1 MPHSRKIKKLG
12 RTKSHRDAMT
22 KNMLRSLFLHEQIK
36 TTVAK
41 AKHVKRQAD
50 RLISFAKEKTQA
62 SNRIIFKYLQDRSQV
77 NHLVNEIAPRFDKHN
92 GGYTKVLRLGHR
104 PGDCAEM
111 ALLELTVKKHKET
124 TKKAPEK
131 K

>member
-1 MPHSRKIKKLG
+1 
-12 RTKSHRDAMT
+12 MT
-22 KNMLRSLFLHEQIK
+22 KNMLRSLFIHERIK
-36 TTVAK
+36 TTITK
-41 AKHVKRQAD
+41 AKHVRRYAE
-50 RLISFAKEKTQA
+50 RLISFAQDKSQA
-62 SNRIIFKYLQDRSQV
+62 SNRIIFQYLQDRNLV
-77 NHLVNEIAPRFDKHN
+77 KHLVNEIAPRFHNHN

-124 TKKAPEK
+124 TKKEPEK